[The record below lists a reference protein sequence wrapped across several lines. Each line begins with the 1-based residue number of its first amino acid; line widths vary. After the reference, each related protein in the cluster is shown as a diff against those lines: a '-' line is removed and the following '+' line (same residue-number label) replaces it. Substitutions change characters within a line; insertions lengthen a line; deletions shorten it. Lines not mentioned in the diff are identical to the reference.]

1 MKKSV
6 KNISPAIFGIIVIC
20 FFLPFINVSCSD
32 QKLMSFTA
40 FQMVTGTTIQQPS
53 MFGENTERQE
63 VDPEPLAI
71 AIFACVIAGLLLSFI
86 KNRKTAILP
95 LICAIVGIATLL
107 MLKSKIDN
115 DVLNE
120 GGGILQIDYVFGF
133 WSILLLL
140 IIAVLLNGYVFSG
153 KDEEKLEK

>member
-1 MKKSV
+1 
-6 KNISPAIFGIIVIC
+6 
-20 FFLPFINVSCSD
+20 
-32 QKLMSFTA
+32 
-40 FQMVTGTTIQQPS
+40 
-53 MFGENTERQE
+53 
-63 VDPEPLAI
+63 
-71 AIFACVIAGLLLSFI
+71 
-86 KNRKTAILP
+86 
-95 LICAIVGIATLL
+95 

>member
-71 AIFACVIAGLLLSFI
+71 AILIASKLSGCSWVEYPTVTFGYRCLN
-86 KNRKTAILP
+86 K
-95 LICAIVGIATLL
+95 LI
-107 MLKSKIDN
+107 
-115 DVLNE
+115 
-120 GGGILQIDYVFGF
+120 
-133 WSILLLL
+133 
-140 IIAVLLNGYVFSG
+140 
-153 KDEEKLEK
+153 